1 MSESVNV
8 SDEFMEFY
16 GREAEAIA
24 EVQKAEALVGN
35 IPFEI
40 GTQGT
45 VIVKSVEFAK
55 AKDKEVDDPNV
66 KGNKLE
72 KKGHPTVKFTF
83 VVIDHPQYS
92 GVEFPKTWYIWENAS
107 KSRVQVYKDF
117 LDELET
123 RMSPGI
129 REIRDNP
136 NCTPAMIGEHFTKG
150 DPLVTINF
158 RVVEDAKNTFDG
170 GKRMYFD
177 IPKEIIPADSNVVP
191 PGTVKEK
198 QTITSADVGVID
210 AATLQGNTAKT
221 FKVGEKLNYLD
232 MEWAVEA
239 VMGDKVVLA
248 APGVESKFV
257 KISALG

>member
-1 MSESVNV
+1 MSEVVKV
-8 SDEFMEFY
+8 SDDFMEFY
-16 GREAEAIA
+16 GKEADAIA
-24 EVQKAEALVGN
+24 EAQKAEALVGN

-55 AKDKEVDDPNV
+55 AKAKEVDDPNV
-66 KGNKLE
+66 KGNKLHKE
-72 KKGHPTVKFTF
+72 GHPTVKFTF
-83 VVIDHPQYS
+83 LVIDHPQYS

-117 LDELET
+117 LDEIET

-129 REIRDNP
+129 REVRDNP
-136 NCTPAMIGEHFTKG
+136 ACTPQMIGDHFTKS

-158 RVVEDAKNTFDG
+158 RVVEDAKNTYDG
-170 GKRMYFD
+170 GKRIYFD
-177 IPKEIIPADSNVVP
+177 VPKEIIVPDASVV

-198 QTITSADVGVID
+198 QTITAADVGVID
-210 AATLQGNTAKT
+210 ASTLQGATAKT
-221 FKVGEKLNYLD
+221 FKVGEELTYLD
-232 MEWAVEA
+232 MKWTVEA

-248 APGVESKFV
+248 APGVESKIV
-257 KISALG
+257 KIANLT